1 MIVSKYIRGDRC
13 DSDKDYI
20 ESETYDE
27 VLLAL
32 KRKSENCVELTKGEA
47 NAIAELIDRALYR
60 EIRDDDDI
68 ENIQWVRNI
77 IHGYDKLCEYSG
89 YDGLTEGGEE

>member
-1 MIVSKYIRGDRC
+1 MVVSKYIRGDRC
-13 DSDKDYI
+13 ESDKDYI

-60 EIRDDDDI
+60 EIRNDCDI
-68 ENIQWVRNI
+68 ENIEWIRTI

-89 YDGLTEGGEE
+89 YV